1 VVASTWKHYQAATD
15 TTGKSTADVV
25 SEGFWV
31 ILCFHIDHFSV
42 VQYIFP
48 YIATCIF
55 NNYQFS
61 SSADWSIYWFCSSVH
76 LHIDHFSYALFTA
89 GVYLYLI
96 ISVEKI

>member
-15 TTGKSTADVV
+15 TVGKSAADVV

-42 VQYIFP
+42 VQYRFP

-76 LHIDHFSYALFTA
+76 LHIDHFSYALLLVCT
-89 GVYLYLI
+89 YI
-96 ISVEKI
+96 